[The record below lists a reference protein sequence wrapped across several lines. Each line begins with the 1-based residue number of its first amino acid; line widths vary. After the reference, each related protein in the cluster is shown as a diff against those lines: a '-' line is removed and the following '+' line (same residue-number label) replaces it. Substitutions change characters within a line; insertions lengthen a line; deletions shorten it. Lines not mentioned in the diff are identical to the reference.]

1 MVSPKKS
8 GASIKFGDGER
19 MPSSKVCFIPI
30 FGEGSG
36 CVEVEVI
43 AGNLPLL
50 ISLKSLEK
58 LHAVLDIHRAEI
70 QIMDCGKSL
79 KLVKLST
86 GHIGLPLMEPLF
98 VASDCITFLSATD
111 HLNIS
116 EKDYKVTSAVCSLLG
131 R

>member
-1 MVSPKKS
+1 MACVS
-8 GASIKFGDGER
+8 GAPKCVLFR
-19 MPSSKVCFIPI
+19 V

-36 CVEVEVI
+36 CFLEVEVI
-43 AGNLPLL
+43 PGNLPLL

-70 QIMDCGKSL
+70 QIMDCGKSI

-98 VASDCITFLSATD
+98 VASDCITLLSATD
-111 HLNIS
+111 PLNIS
-116 EKDYKVTSAVCSLLG
+116 EKDITKLHRQFAHCSGDKL
-131 R
+131 